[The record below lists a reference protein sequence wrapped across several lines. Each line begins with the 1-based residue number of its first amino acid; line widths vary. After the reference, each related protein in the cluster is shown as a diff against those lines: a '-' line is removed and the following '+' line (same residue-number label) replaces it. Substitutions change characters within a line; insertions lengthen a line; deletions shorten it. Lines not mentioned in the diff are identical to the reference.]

1 MSFGLSHDI
10 YEDDGYFDPRMIT
23 PRHFLTK
30 EEIIEEEFYES
41 LREKELE
48 RLRRKRML
56 QDGDDDGG
64 DGTDDPYDPNP
75 GMDDDQV
82 STCTLD
88 GSGNAKGDNFCC
100 IPCNPESMKL
110 CQILGGRLIEDRYGK
125 ARNPS
130 DDTCK
135 NLEDR
140 AERLGKQVFGPTKTF
155 RDTPGCRRLVYDYT
169 CLWWGSNNDVYTN
182 NCDGK
187 EEKLF
192 DDTIV
197 SVADPP
203 CLGYCTE
210 VANTCANRPDWIKLC
225 EGMTCE
231 SGSSPSSSSEEAIRC
246 KEGPTQDNSGTT
258 CDKYPINFFYAAGE
272 KAGVAVAGAMG

>member
-82 STCTLD
+82 VSEPC
-88 GSGNAKGDNFCC
+88 SSNASQSKGRRRNA
-100 IPCNPESMKL
+100 SL
-110 CQILGGRLIEDRYGK
+110 C
-125 ARNPS
+125 
-130 DDTCK
+130 
-135 NLEDR
+135 
-140 AERLGKQVFGPTKTF
+140 
-155 RDTPGCRRLVYDYT
+155 
-169 CLWWGSNNDVYTN
+169 
-182 NCDGK
+182 
-187 EEKLF
+187 
-192 DDTIV
+192 
-197 SVADPP
+197 
-203 CLGYCTE
+203 
-210 VANTCANRPDWIKLC
+210 
-225 EGMTCE
+225 
-231 SGSSPSSSSEEAIRC
+231 
-246 KEGPTQDNSGTT
+246 
-258 CDKYPINFFYAAGE
+258 
-272 KAGVAVAGAMG
+272 